1 MSGSLGN
8 YKTRSG
14 IGNKSMNVLN
24 NSSPKFTQPEN
35 MQMLHDID
43 KLEWDGEFGQHVN
56 MLKKLS
62 IVKNK
67 KILRESLL
75 EIQRKG
81 NYVCIYPA
89 RGSEYYDRF
98 FTQQRPLNIFIQ
110 KILLQNKTL
119 EEIKVPEIR

>member
-8 YKTRSG
+8 NKTRSG
-14 IGNKSMNVLN
+14 FGNKSMNVLN

-62 IVKNK
+62 IIKNK

-75 EIQRKG
+75 EI
-81 NYVCIYPA
+81 
-89 RGSEYYDRF
+89 
-98 FTQQRPLNIFIQ
+98 
-110 KILLQNKTL
+110 
-119 EEIKVPEIR
+119 